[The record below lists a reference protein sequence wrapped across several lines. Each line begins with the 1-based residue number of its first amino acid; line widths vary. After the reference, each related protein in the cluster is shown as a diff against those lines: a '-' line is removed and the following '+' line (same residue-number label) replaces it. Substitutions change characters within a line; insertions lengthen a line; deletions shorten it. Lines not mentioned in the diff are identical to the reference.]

1 MTALSTNSV
10 LCRATVTLYCLVI
23 PVLYFSP
30 LSYFLGRWNNEDLTY
45 CYLVPP
51 IVLYL
56 IWEQRRPLAALP
68 SAPSWQGL
76 PVVAFGIACYWL
88 GELGGEYT
96 LLFISLWL
104 VLAGLLWLQLGWRKL
119 KIIAFPVLFS
129 LAMVPPPNLIAGNLS
144 FKLKLLSSWLGV
156 ELLQLLGMT
165 AYREGNLI
173 DLGFTQLQVVDACS
187 GLRYLIPLLVLG
199 VLIAFHS
206 RLSFRK
212 RLLLVA
218 SAIPLSIV
226 TNSLRIAS
234 VGLLYPVLGASAT
247 EGLFHDVTGWL
258 IFMISLALLLLEFRV
273 LARFSPEKPPRPGDA
288 HDPGQAAASR
298 ARSDAAGKAPGKD
311 IPGIAEAR
319 FALALL
325 MLGGTIV
332 LSHGVEFR
340 ERVPLRRALAEFP
353 LALDQW
359 QGVRVPLE
367 PQVLGALK
375 LSDYLLI
382 DYRNRRGET
391 INFYLAYNDSQ
402 RKGEATHSPASCLP
416 GSGWLFKESGEIE
429 LPVRQADGSAMRV
442 CRCYLEKSGSRML
455 TYYWFPQRGRV
466 LTSLFQI
473 KYYNF
478 WDALTRHRT
487 DGALVRVITPMRD
500 LEKPETAEKRLRE
513 VVALLVPRLAE
524 FLPD

>member
-1 MTALSTNSV
+1 MCKAAL
-10 LCRATVTLYCLVI
+10 AFYCLVI
-23 PVLYFSP
+23 PVLYVAP
-30 LSYFLGRWNNEDLTY
+30 LRYFLGRWNNEDLTY

-56 IWEQRRPLAALP
+56 IWEQRRQLAALP
-68 SAPSWQGL
+68 SAPSWQGV
-76 PVVAFGIACYWL
+76 PVVALGIACYWL

-104 VLAGLLWLQLGWRKL
+104 VLAGLFWLHLGWKKL
-119 KIIAFPVLFS
+119 KVIAFPVLFS
-129 LAMVPPPNLIAGNLS
+129 LAMFPPPNLIAGDLS

-187 GLRYLIPLLVLG
+187 GLRYLIPLLLLG
-199 VLIAFHS
+199 VLIAFYS

-212 RLLLVA
+212 RVLLVA
-218 SAIPLSIV
+218 SAIPLSIL

-234 VGLLYPVLGASAT
+234 VGLLYPVLGARAS
-247 EGLFHDVTGWL
+247 EGLLHDVTGWL
-258 IFMISLALLLLEFRV
+258 IFMISLALLLLEFRA
-273 LARFSPEKPPRPGDA
+273 LARFWPEKSPGPGEA
-288 HDPGQAAASR
+288 HDPGQAAGSR
-298 ARSDAAGKAPGKD
+298 AGSDTAGRAPGAD
-311 IPGIAEAR
+311 FPGSAGAR
-319 FALALL
+319 FVLAVL
-325 MLGGTIV
+325 MLGGTMV

-359 QGVRVPLE
+359 QGARIPLE
-367 PQVLGALK
+367 PQVLDALK
-375 LSDYLLI
+375 PSDYLLI

-391 INFYLAYNDSQ
+391 INFYLAYHGTQ

-466 LTSLFQI
+466 LTSLFQV
-473 KYYNF
+473 KYYTF

-487 DGALVRVITPMRD
+487 DGALVRVITPVRN

-513 VVALLVPRLAE
+513 VVLLLVPRLAE